1 MKLQDQHGQTLSTS
15 FVSSAAAY
23 DTALDLFN
31 SWRMD
36 PLALLAPVLADDPD
50 FISGHLLQAGLMLS
64 AFELPLFAAAAESLK
79 LAAASRHTPTA
90 REQSLLA
97 ALNVWAIGD
106 MDAGLTGLDRHLVDY
121 PRDLLALQLAH
132 IGDLV
137 MGRTTMLRDRI
148 ARVLGHWSDED
159 AGHGYVL
166 GMMAF
171 GLEENFAFERAE
183 SFGRRAV
190 ELNAHDA
197 WAVHAVAHVC
207 EMQGRAAD
215 GICWMNA
222 TRPAW
227 HRDNGMAVHNHWH
240 LALMHLA
247 QGDRASALA
256 LYDEE
261 VAPTPESLTMN
272 LADASSLL
280 WRLQLLGVDVGAR
293 WSVLAPRWCA
303 QGVWGTSAF
312 FDLHAAM
319 VFAGAG
325 DGAAV
330 RTLRAAVCAAAAATP
345 SGDAVWRRLML
356 PAIDGFAALIDGEP
370 ARCAELLLPLL
381 PVTQLMG
388 GSHAQRQ
395 VLLLTALEA
404 ARRSGNRA
412 LADALTAEKG
422 VHRVDVAVPRRIA
435 APATEHSDHTLATV

>member
-1 MKLQDQHGQTLSTS
+1 MKLQDRHGQALSTS
-15 FVSSAAAY
+15 SVSSATAY

-50 FISGHLLQAGLMLS
+50 FISGHLLHAGLMLS
-64 AFELPLFAAAAESLK
+64 AFELSLFAPAAESLK
-79 LAAASRHTPTA
+79 LAAASRHTPTT

-97 ALNVWAIGD
+97 ALTLWAGGD
-106 MDAGLTGLDRHLVDY
+106 LDGGLSGLDRHLADH

-132 IGDLV
+132 VGDLV
-137 MGRTTMLRDRI
+137 MGRPTMLRDRV
-148 ARVLGHWSDED
+148 ARVRGHWSDAD
-159 AGHGYVL
+159 AGYGYVL

-171 GLEENFAFERAE
+171 GLEETFAFERAE
-183 SFGRRAV
+183 SLGRRAV
-190 ELNAHDA
+190 ELNPHDA

-215 GICWMNA
+215 GIGWMNA

-227 HRDNGMAVHNHWH
+227 RSDNGMAVHNHWH

-247 QGDRASALA
+247 QGDRAGALA
-256 LYDEE
+256 LYDES
-261 VAPTPESLTMN
+261 VAPVAETLTMN

-280 WRLQLLGVDVGAR
+280 WRLQLRGVDVGAR
-293 WSVLAPRWCA
+293 WSALAQRWRA

-312 FDLHAAM
+312 YDLHAAM
-319 VFAGAG
+319 VFVAAG

-330 RTLRAAVCAAAAATP
+330 ETLRAAAGAAAASTP
-345 SGDAVWRRLML
+345 SGDAIWRRLML
-356 PAIDGFAALIDGEP
+356 PAIDGFAALLDGQP
-370 ARCAELLLPLL
+370 ARCADLLLPLL
-381 PVTQLMG
+381 PVTQPMG

-404 ARRSGNRA
+404 ARRSGHRA
-412 LADALTAEKG
+412 LADALAAEQG
-422 VHRVDVAVPRRIA
+422 VHRIDAAVPRRTA
-435 APATEHSDHTLATV
+435 APSIEHSAQSLASA

>member
-1 MKLQDQHGQTLSTS
+1 MKLQDQHGLELSTS
-15 FVSSAAAY
+15 SVSSAAAY
-23 DTALDLFN
+23 DAALDLFN

-50 FISGHLLQAGLMLS
+50 FIAGHLLQAGLMLS
-64 AFELPLFAAAAESLK
+64 AFELPLLAAAAESLK

-97 ALNVWAIGD
+97 ALTVWAGGD
-106 MDAGLTGLDRHLVDY
+106 MDAGLSRLDHHLVEH

-132 IGDLV
+132 VCDLV
-137 MGRTTMLRDRI
+137 LGRTTMLRDRI
-148 ARVLGHWSDED
+148 ARVRSHWSEAD
-159 AGHGYVL
+159 AGYGYVL

-183 SFGRRAV
+183 SLGRRAV
-190 ELNAHDA
+190 ELNPNDV

-215 GICWMNA
+215 GITWMNA

-227 HRDNGMAVHNHWH
+227 RYDNGMAVHNHWH

-247 QGDRASALA
+247 QGDRPAALA
-256 LYDEE
+256 LYDEA
-261 VAPTPESLTMN
+261 VAPTAEVLTMN

-280 WRLQLLGVDVGAR
+280 WRLQLRGLDVGSR
-293 WSVLAPRWCA
+293 WSALARQWRA
-303 QGVWGTSAF
+303 QGVWGTTAF
-312 FDLHAAM
+312 FDMHAAM
-319 VFAGAG
+319 VFVAAG
-325 DGAAV
+325 DAAALD
-330 RTLRAAVCAAAAATP
+330 TLRVAAGEAAASP
-345 SGDAVWRRLML
+345 SGDALWRRLML
-356 PAIDGFAALIDGEP
+356 PVIDGFTALLDGQP
-370 ARCAELLLPLL
+370 ARCTELLLPLL
-381 PVTQLMG
+381 PVTQPMG

-412 LADALTAEKG
+412 LTEALAAEQA
-422 VHRVDVAVPRRIA
+422 VHRIDAALPRRSA
-435 APATEHSDHTLATV
+435 ASTPQPSPRTLMTA

>member
-1 MKLQDQHGQTLSTS
+1 MKLQDQHGLALSTS
-15 FVSSAAAY
+15 SVSSATAY
-23 DTALDLFN
+23 DAALDLFN

-64 AFELPLFAAAAESLK
+64 AFELPLLAAAAESLK
-79 LAAASRHTPTA
+79 LAAASRHAPTA

-97 ALNVWAIGD
+97 ALSVWAGGD
-106 MDAGLTGLDRHLVDY
+106 MDSALSRLDRHLADH

-132 IGDLV
+132 VGDLV
-137 MGRTTMLRDRI
+137 LGRTTMLRDRI
-148 ARVLGHWSDED
+148 ARVRGHWSEED
-159 AGHGYVL
+159 AGYGYVL
-166 GMMAF
+166 GMLAF

-183 SFGRRAV
+183 SLGRRAV

-215 GICWMNA
+215 GITWMNA

-227 HRDNGMAVHNHWH
+227 RSDNGMAVHNHWH

-247 QGDRASALA
+247 QGDRAAALA
-256 LYDEE
+256 LYDEA
-261 VAPTPESLTMN
+261 VAPAAEALTMN

-280 WRLQLLGVDVGAR
+280 WRLQLRGVDVGTR
-293 WSVLAPRWCA
+293 WSALAQRWRA

-312 FDLHAAM
+312 FDMHAAM
-319 VFAGAG
+319 VFAAAG
-325 DGAAV
+325 DGTSVEALRTAAGAAAV
-330 RTLRAAVCAAAAATP
+330 ATP
-345 SGDAVWRRLML
+345 SGDAIWRRLML
-356 PAIDGFAALIDGEP
+356 PVIDGFTALLDGQP

-381 PVTQLMG
+381 PVTQPMG

-412 LADALTAEKG
+412 LAEALAAELA
-422 VHRVDVAVPRRIA
+422 VHRIDVPTPRRTST
-435 APATEHSDHTLATV
+435 PATERTAGDGLRV

>member
-1 MKLQDQHGQTLSTS
+1 MKLQDQHGQALSTS
-15 FVSSAAAY
+15 FVSSAIAY
-23 DTALDLFN
+23 DAALDLFN

-36 PLALLAPVLADDPD
+36 PSALLAPVLADDPD

-64 AFELPLFAAAAESLK
+64 AFELPLLAVAAESLK

-97 ALNVWAIGD
+97 ALKVWAGGD
-106 MDAGLTGLDRHLVDY
+106 MDGALSRLDRHLADH

-132 IGDLV
+132 VGDLV
-137 MGRTTMLRDRI
+137 LGRTTMLRDRI
-148 ARVLGHWSDED
+148 ARVRGHWGEDD
-159 AGHGYVL
+159 AGFGYVL

-171 GLEENFAFERAE
+171 GLEETFAFERAE
-183 SFGRRAV
+183 NLGRRAV

-215 GICWMNA
+215 GIAWMNA

-227 HRDNGMAVHNHWH
+227 RSDNGMAVHNHWH

-247 QGDRASALA
+247 QGDRGAALA
-256 LYDEE
+256 LYDEA
-261 VAPTPESLTMN
+261 VAPTAEALTMN

-280 WRLQLLGVDVGAR
+280 WRLQLRGVDVGTR
-293 WSVLAPRWCA
+293 WSALAPRWRA

-312 FDLHAAM
+312 FDMHAAM
-319 VFAGAG
+319 VFAAAG
-325 DGAAV
+325 DGTSVEALRIAAG
-330 RTLRAAVCAAAAATP
+330 AAAAATP
-345 SGDAVWRRLML
+345 SSDAIWRRLML
-356 PAIDGFAALIDGEP
+356 PVIDGFTALLDGQP
-370 ARCAELLLPLL
+370 ARCADLLLPLL
-381 PVTQLMG
+381 PLTQPMG

-412 LADALTAEKG
+412 LAEALAAEQA
-422 VHRVDVAVPRRIA
+422 VHRIDVPMPRRTGT
-435 APATEHSDHTLATV
+435 PATERTLATA

>member
-1 MKLQDQHGQTLSTS
+1 MKLQDHHGLALSTS
-15 FVSSAAAY
+15 SVSSATAY
-23 DTALDLFN
+23 DAALDLFN

-36 PLALLAPVLADDPD
+36 PLALLAPVLAEDPD
-50 FISGHLLQAGLMLS
+50 FIAGHLLQAGLMLS
-64 AFELPLFAAAAESLK
+64 AFELPLIAMAAESLK

-97 ALNVWAIGD
+97 ALKVWAGGD
-106 MDAGLTGLDRHLVDY
+106 MDAGLSGLDRHLVDH

-132 IGDLV
+132 VGDLV
-137 MGRTTMLRDRI
+137 LGRTTMLRDRI
-148 ARVLGHWSDED
+148 ARVRGHWSEAD
-159 AGHGYVL
+159 AGYGYVL

-183 SFGRRAV
+183 SLGRRAV

-215 GICWMNA
+215 GITWMNA

-227 HRDNGMAVHNHWH
+227 RHDNGMAVHNHWH

-247 QGDRASALA
+247 QGDRPAVLA
-256 LYDEE
+256 LYDEA
-261 VAPTPESLTMN
+261 VAPTADVLTMN

-280 WRLQLLGVDVGAR
+280 WRAQLRGVDVGER
-293 WSVLAPRWCA
+293 WSALAQRWRA
-303 QGVWGTSAF
+303 QGVWGTAAF
-312 FDLHAAM
+312 FDMHAAM
-319 VFAGAG
+319 VFVAAG
-325 DGAAV
+325 DVAAV
-330 RTLRAAVCAAAAATP
+330 DTLRAAASP
-345 SGDAVWRRLML
+345 SGDALWRRLML
-356 PAIDGFAALIDGEP
+356 PVIDGFAALLDGQP

-381 PVTQLMG
+381 PVTQPMG

-395 VLLLTALEA
+395 VLLLTAMEA

-412 LADALTAEKG
+412 LAQALAAEQA
-422 VHRVDVAVPRRIA
+422 VHRIDVPAPRRTSMSTSERDA
-435 APATEHSDHTLATV
+435 RALATA

>member
-1 MKLQDQHGQTLSTS
+1 MKLQDQHGLALSTS
-15 FVSSAAAY
+15 SVSSAAAY
-23 DTALDLFN
+23 DAALDLFN

-50 FISGHLLQAGLMLS
+50 FIAGHLLQAGLMLS

-97 ALNVWAIGD
+97 ALSVWAGVDIDG
-106 MDAGLTGLDRHLVDY
+106 ALSGLDRHLVEH
-121 PRDLLALQLAH
+121 PRDLLSLQLAH
-132 IGDLV
+132 VGDLV
-137 MGRTTMLRDRI
+137 LGRTTMLRDRI
-148 ARVLGHWSDED
+148 ARVRGHWSEAD
-159 AGHGYVL
+159 AGYGYVL

-183 SFGRRAV
+183 SLGRRAV
-190 ELNAHDA
+190 ELNPNDA

-215 GICWMNA
+215 GITWMNA

-227 HRDNGMAVHNHWH
+227 RSDNGMAVHNHWH

-247 QGDRASALA
+247 LGDRTAALA
-256 LYDEE
+256 LYDET
-261 VAPTPESLTMN
+261 VAPAAEALTMN

-280 WRLQLLGVDVGAR
+280 WRLQLRGVDVGER
-293 WSVLAPRWCA
+293 WSALGQRWRA
-303 QGVWGTSAF
+303 QGVWGASAF
-312 FDLHAAM
+312 FDMHAAM
-319 VFAGAG
+319 VFVAAG
-325 DGAAV
+325 DGTSVEALRSAA
-330 RTLRAAVCAAAAATP
+330 CATAAATP
-345 SGDAVWRRLML
+345 AGDALWRRLML
-356 PAIDGFAALIDGEP
+356 PVIDGFAALLDGQP

-381 PVTQLMG
+381 PVTQPMG

-412 LADALTAEKG
+412 LADALTAEQA
-422 VHRVDVAVPRRIA
+422 VHRIDAALPRRSA
-435 APATEHSDHTLATV
+435 ASTVEPSPRTLVTA